1 MYKRQA
7 IYSLNQ
13 PSAPSNWPQWSDNL
27 PKYINSKFS
36 NLYVA
41 FSGSKVIQSNNK
53 YYWNFVDSGDG
64 YFYILTSDNSKAIT
78 ISGTGNGSDLIL
90 TAFNGG
96 ADNQKWNKFL
106 SLIHI

>member
-1 MYKRQA
+1 M
-7 IYSLNQ
+7 
-13 PSAPSNWPQWSDNL
+13 
-27 PKYINSKFS
+27 
-36 NLYVA
+36 YVA

-96 ADNQKWNKFL
+96 ADNQKWNKFNAGTGL
-106 SLIHI
+106 LHYFKQNQLRQKRGLLKVHPQLQTQ